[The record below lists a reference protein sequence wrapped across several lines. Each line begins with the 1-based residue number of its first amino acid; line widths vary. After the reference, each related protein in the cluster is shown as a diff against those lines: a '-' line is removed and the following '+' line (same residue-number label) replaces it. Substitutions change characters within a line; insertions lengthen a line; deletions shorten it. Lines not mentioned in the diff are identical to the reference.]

1 MHSPSFSR
9 LAVLALVALTC
20 SSAAALHMPRHTTL
34 GLRPLRSIAMGARP
48 RPIAPSP
55 TKSKLSVE
63 ERIAMENDA
72 IQACLA
78 DSECAVEEAEVLKQQ
93 LRAFV
98 DSGGWS
104 KVSTSP
110 PHTRQNHH
118 TPSCS
123 FGRARSDLLF
133 AQLMNALSWK
143 SMRTRVHAI
152 VQRRRDLVQKAETAR
167 IEAGEHEQ
175 MKERLERVHK
185 RVQRR
190 WVSALDARWMRDRWS
205 TGEQR
210 V

>member
-1 MHSPSFSR
+1 MHSLSFSR
-9 LAVLALVALTC
+9 LAVIALVALAC

-48 RPIAPSP
+48 RPLAPSSTKP
-55 TKSKLSVE
+55 TLSVE
-63 ERIAMENDA
+63 ERIAQENDA

-78 DSECAVEEAEVLKQQ
+78 DRECAVEEAEVLKQQ

-104 KVSTSP
+104 KVSASP
-110 PHTRQNHH
+110 AHARQYH
-118 TPSCS
+118 TP
-123 FGRARSDLLF
+123 LLLFWPSALPPGHVF

-167 IEAGEHEQ
+167 IEAGQHEQ
-175 MKERLERVHK
+175 MKERLERVHS
-185 RVQRR
+185 RLQRR
-190 WVSALDARWMRDRWS
+190 WVAALDARWMRDRWAS
-205 TGEQR
+205 GER